1 MLPLSCLV
9 NTVFDFGF
17 AKLLKK
23 KWAKKKYDNFLR

>member
-17 AKLLKK
+17 TKLFKK
-23 KWAKKKYDNFLR
+23 MGEKKIR

>member
-17 AKLLKK
+17 TKLLKK
-23 KWAKKKYDNFLR
+23 MGEKKIR